1 MKTLGQYGTTPIGIT
16 LSALAGITG
25 ATQIASVA
33 SQAPPMADGGFTG
46 RGGQVDETGERT
58 TGIYRLHEGEYV
70 APRSQVNSMPS
81 LFSQLD
87 NNRRTGASLMTANNT
102 NQNDNK
108 SLLNAIKSMT
118 NNIQVVADSEEI
130 VRLGNT
136 KSQLKKSKNL

>member
-1 MKTLGQYGTTPIGIT
+1 
-16 LSALAGITG
+16 
-25 ATQIASVA
+25 
-33 SQAPPMADGGFTG
+33 
-46 RGGQVDETGERT
+46 
-58 TGIYRLHEGEYV
+58 
-70 APRSQVNSMPS
+70 MPS